1 MNAPAM
7 QIVVGAIIAFLLA
20 IIWYMRNNICKHLI
34 EHTNGFWVSEALEGE
49 CVLYLNNGEL
59 WVIESDSLLDSV
71 SSKRGTYKLLPKSST
86 RMDIQTYHF
95 RVDGLSGRSKLVQK
109 LTQKNLRLDMY
120 PIEGTCIIYTSEG
133 DILTLIKD
141 HKSGLSLLV

>member
-1 MNAPAM
+1 MGVSAI
-7 QIVVGAIIAFLLA
+7 QFCIIAIIAFLLA
-20 IIWYMRNNICKHLI
+20 IIWYMYIRMCKHLI
-34 EHTNGFWVSEALEGE
+34 EHTNGFWINETLEGE

-86 RMDIQTYHF
+86 QMDMQTYHF

-109 LTQKNLRLDMY
+109 LTQKDLRLDVY